1 MHYLLIPNLSFRRNQ
16 IFILFKDKGDKIY
29 QFTYSSIVVT
39 SDLNDTSPQ
48 NFYFGSQDCEMDTSH
63 MTAFVYFP

>member
-1 MHYLLIPNLSFRRNQ
+1 MHYLLIPNLSFRQNQ
-16 IFILFKDKGDKIY
+16 IFILFKDKDDKIY

-39 SDLNDTSPQ
+39 SDINDTSPP
-48 NFYFGSQDCEMDTSH
+48 NFYFESQDCEMDTSR